1 MTTTFNE
8 TLLGFNP
15 ISNDIEVFEQTI
27 TPQIAQYIL
36 IHHNK
41 DNRKVTNSQINK
53 IAKSIREDGW
63 LRDGQPLTFNVDGNI
78 TEGQHRLNAIVAE
91 DVTVPMIIVLGV
103 ELNCFTN
110 TAPAKPRR
118 PEDEIQRKDKSAK
131 PAEVSTL
138 RQLLKRRQGVQ
149 LSMKNAI
156 SQWEFWQNDVR
167 SGLDLVDEFFDQVSQ
182 FDAWK
187 RTFAA
192 WSALMISI
200 GEKEAAENLLDMV
213 ADRILRDPPHSTLS
227 DDFIRFLNDKFFV
240 YGSNAGRTEIIFN
253 LLCVASDRVLKK
265 SNGEIQLNITPDKLN
280 HTYLKNQGVYRK
292 FLENVDNNVRP
303 IINFG

>member
-1 MTTTFNE
+1 MIQME
-8 TLLGFNP
+8 TILGFDP
-15 ISNDIEVFEQTI
+15 LSKEIKVFEMDV
-27 TPQIAQYIL
+27 TPSIAQYIL

-78 TEGQHRLNAIVAE
+78 KEGQHRLNAIVAE

-240 YGSNAGRTEIIFN
+240 YGSNAGRTELIFN

>member
-1 MTTTFNE
+1 MIQME
-8 TLLGFNP
+8 TILGFDP
-15 ISNDIEVFEQTI
+15 LSKEIKVFEMDV
-27 TPQIAQYIL
+27 TPSIAQYIL

-167 SGLDLVDEFFDQVSQ
+167 SGLDLVDEFFDQVSE

-200 GEKEAAENLLDMV
+200 GEKEAVENLLDMV

-227 DDFIRFLNDKFFV
+227 DDFIRFLNEKFFV

>member
-1 MTTTFNE
+1 MIQME
-8 TLLGFNP
+8 TILGFDP
-15 ISNDIEVFEQTI
+15 LSKEIKVFEMDV
-27 TPQIAQYIL
+27 TPSIAQYIL

-253 LLCVASDRVLKK
+253 LLCIASDRVLKK

>member
-1 MTTTFNE
+1 MIQME
-8 TLLGFNP
+8 TILGFDP
-15 ISNDIEVFEQTI
+15 LSKEIKVFEMDV
-27 TPQIAQYIL
+27 TPSIAQYIL

-227 DDFIRFLNDKFFV
+227 DDFIGFLNDKFFV

>member
-1 MTTTFNE
+1 MIQME
-8 TLLGFNP
+8 TILGFDP
-15 ISNDIEVFEQTI
+15 LSKEIKVFEMDV
-27 TPQIAQYIL
+27 TPSIAQYIL

-167 SGLDLVDEFFDQVSQ
+167 SGLDLVDEFFDQVSE

-192 WSALMISI
+192 WSALMSSI
-200 GEKEAAENLLDMV
+200 GEKEAVENLLDMV

-227 DDFIRFLNDKFFV
+227 DDFIGFLNDKFFV

>member
-1 MTTTFNE
+1 MIQME
-8 TLLGFNP
+8 TILGFDP
-15 ISNDIEVFEQTI
+15 LSKEIKVFEI
-27 TPQIAQYIL
+27 DVTPSIAQYIL

>member
-1 MTTTFNE
+1 
-8 TLLGFNP
+8 
-15 ISNDIEVFEQTI
+15 
-27 TPQIAQYIL
+27 
-36 IHHNK
+36 
-41 DNRKVTNSQINK
+41 
-53 IAKSIREDGW
+53 
-63 LRDGQPLTFNVDGNI
+63 
-78 TEGQHRLNAIVAE
+78 
-91 DVTVPMIIVLGV
+91 MIIVLGV

-227 DDFIRFLNDKFFV
+227 DDFIGFLNDKFFV

>member
-1 MTTTFNE
+1 MIQME
-8 TLLGFNP
+8 TILGFDP
-15 ISNDIEVFEQTI
+15 LSKEIKVFEI
-27 TPQIAQYIL
+27 DVTPSIAQYIL

-78 TEGQHRLNAIVAE
+78 TEGQHSLNAIVAE

-265 SNGEIQLNITPDKLN
+265 SNGEIKLNITPDKLN